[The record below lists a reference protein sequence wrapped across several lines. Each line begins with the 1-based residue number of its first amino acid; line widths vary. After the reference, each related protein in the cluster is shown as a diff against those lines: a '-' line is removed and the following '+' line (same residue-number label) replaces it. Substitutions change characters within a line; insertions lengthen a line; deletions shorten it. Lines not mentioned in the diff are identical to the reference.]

1 MLTLSTRTKEAIKT
15 ALAMTIAYGIALYMD
30 WEKPHWAGFAV
41 AFTSLATVGQS
52 LNKSALRMLGTLVT
66 TVVALTFIALFA
78 QDRWLFMLFLSAY
91 VGFCTY
97 MMAGKKHQYFWH
109 VCGFVCV
116 IICMDAGPNS
126 IKAFEIAILRA
137 QETGL
142 GILVYS
148 LVSILLWP
156 ISSRTDFEAAAGK
169 LASTQKQLYRS
180 YLDLMSGQGEAGE
193 AQAMRAQEVQEQT
206 RFGQLLDAAET
217 DTYEVWELRQQW
229 GRYRSQAAELTETM
243 DRWRQSFAEVQA
255 LDLSTLLPNLAPF
268 GAELDERLAQI
279 GRLLANHPPE
289 RQPAA
294 MDLALDEAEVRTLS
308 HFHKAALAVTRSRLQ
323 HLEAL
328 TRSLFNSL
336 SDIKGFGQ
344 SVSEAD
350 TAPQPRGGFVP
361 DPDRLTGA
369 VRVILIMWLAYLALI
384 YLNDIPGGTG
394 FVSMAAPFGMA
405 LATMPQASVSLLFVP
420 AAVSVLFAG
429 LVHIF
434 VMPQLSSFMGL
445 GLLIFAVTFA
455 ICYLFAAPR
464 QVLGRIFGLAMF
476 VVTASISNEQ
486 TYSFLKVANTALMF
500 ALLFLIL
507 AITAHVPFS
516 PRPERAFLR
525 LLGRFFRSC
534 EYLMYTMHRNPQRPV
549 TPLDRWRE
557 AFHAREVSTLPR
569 KLGAWAPHI
578 DTKAL
583 PGTSPQQVQ
592 AVVTSMQA
600 ITYRMQELLQERG
613 SPQAQYLVQEL
624 QEDVRIWR
632 LRVQETFQGLSVD
645 PTAGERETFRTKL
658 DGMLDHLEERIKGA
672 LDKAPEGQFSDRE
685 GENFYRL
692 LGAYRGVSEAMVNY
706 AGSAGT
712 IDWTQWKEARF

>member
-1 MLTLSTRTKEAIKT
+1 MIPLSTRTKEAIKT
-15 ALAMTIAYGIALYMD
+15 GLAMTIAYGIALYMD
-30 WEKPHWAGFAV
+30 WDRPYWAGFAV

-52 LNKSALRMLGTLVT
+52 LSKAALRMFGTLVT
-66 TVVALTFIALFA
+66 AVVALTFIALFA

-109 VCGFVCV
+109 VSGFVCV

-148 LVSILLWP
+148 LVSILVWP
-156 ISSRTDFEAAAGK
+156 ISSRADFEAAACK
-169 LASTQKQLYRS
+169 LASTQKQLYLS

-193 AQAMRAQEVQEQT
+193 AQPLRAQEVQEQT
-206 RFGQLLDAAET
+206 RFDQLLDAAET
-217 DTYEVWELRQQW
+217 DTYEIWELRREWQ
-229 GRYRSQAAELTETM
+229 RYRSQAAELTETM
-243 DRWRQSFAEVQA
+243 ERWRQSFAEVQA
-255 LDLSTLLPNLAPF
+255 LDLSTLLPNLEAF

-279 GRLLANHPPE
+279 GRMLANQPPE
-289 RQPAA
+289 YHPTA
-294 MDLALDEAEVRTLS
+294 MDLTLDEAEVRALP
-308 HFHKAALAVTRSRLQ
+308 HFQKAALAVTRSRLQ
-323 HLEAL
+323 HLEIL
-328 TRSLFNSL
+328 TRSLFDSL
-336 SDIKGFGQ
+336 RDIKGFGQ

-369 VRVILIMWLAYLALI
+369 VRVILIMWLAYLAMI

-394 FVSMAAPFGMA
+394 FVSMAAPFGMVM
-405 LATMPQASVSLLFVP
+405 ATMPQASVSLLFVP
-420 AAVSVLFAG
+420 ATVSVFFAG

-434 VMPQLSSFMGL
+434 VMPQLSSFIGL

-464 QVLGRIFGLAMF
+464 QMLGRTFGLAMF
-476 VVTASISNEQ
+476 VVIASISNEQ

-534 EYLMYTMHRNPQRPV
+534 EYLMSTMRWDPQRPV
-549 TPLDRWRE
+549 TRLDRWRE

-569 KLGAWAPHI
+569 KLGAWGPHI

-592 AVVTSMQA
+592 AVVTSLQA
-600 ITYRMQELLQERG
+600 LTYRMQELLEERG
-613 SPQAQYLVQEL
+613 NDQAQYLVQEL
-624 QEDVRIWR
+624 QADVRAWR
-632 LRVQETFQGLSVD
+632 LRVQETVQRLAED
-645 PTAGERETFRTKL
+645 PAAGEREEFRTGL
-658 DGMLDHLEERIKGA
+658 DGILDQLEERIKGV
-672 LDKAPEGQFSDRE
+672 LDKAPEGQFSDRD

-692 LGAYRGVSEAMVNY
+692 LGAYRGVSEALVNY
-706 AGSAGT
+706 AGSTGT
-712 IDWTQWKEARF
+712 IDWAPWEEARF

>member
-1 MLTLSTRTKEAIKT
+1 MIPLSTRTKEAIKT
-15 ALAMTIAYGIALYMD
+15 GLAMTIAYGIALHMD
-30 WEKPHWAGFAV
+30 WEKPYWAGFAV
-41 AFTSLATVGQS
+41 AMISLATAGQS

-66 TVVALTFIALFA
+66 TVVALIFIALFA

-116 IICMDAGPNS
+116 VICMDAGPNS
-126 IKAFEIAILRA
+126 INAFETALLRA

-148 LVSILLWP
+148 LVSILIWP
-156 ISSRTDFEAAAGK
+156 ISSRADFEAAACK
-169 LASTQKQLYRS
+169 LSSTQKQLYRS
-180 YLDLMSGQGEAGE
+180 YLDLMSGERNVGE
-193 AQAMRAQEVQEQT
+193 AQALRTQELQEQT

-217 DTYEVWELRQQW
+217 DTYEVWEVRQQW

-243 DRWRQSFAEVQA
+243 ERWRESFAEVKA
-255 LDLSTLLPNLAPF
+255 LDLSRLLPNLAPF

-279 GRLLANHPPE
+279 GRMLANQPPE

-294 MDLALDEAEVRTLS
+294 MDLALDAAEVGALS

-323 HLEAL
+323 HLELL
-328 TRSLFNSL
+328 TRSLFDSL

-344 SVSEAD
+344 SITEAD
-350 TAPQPRGGFVP
+350 TVPRPPVGFVP

-369 VRVILIMWLAYLALI
+369 VRVILSMWLAYLALI
-384 YLNDIPGGTG
+384 YVDGMPGGAG
-394 FVSMAAPFGMA
+394 FVSMAVPFLMA
-405 LATMPQASVSLLFVP
+405 LATMPQASVSLLFMP
-420 AAVSVLFAG
+420 AAVSVLFGG

-434 VMPQLSSFMGL
+434 VMPQLSSFIGL

-476 VVTASISNEQ
+476 VTLASISNEQ

-516 PRPERAFLR
+516 LRPERVFLR

-534 EYLMYTMHRNPQRPV
+534 EYLMSTMRWDPQRSV
-549 TPLDRWRE
+549 ARLDRWRD

-569 KLGAWAPHI
+569 KLGVWGPHI
-578 DTKAL
+578 DTKVL

-592 AVVTSMQA
+592 AVVTSLQGL
-600 ITYRMQELLQERG
+600 TYRMQELFEERG
-613 SPQAQYLVQEL
+613 NPQAQFLVQEL
-624 QEDVRIWR
+624 QAEVRAWR
-632 LRVQETFQGLSVD
+632 LRVQETFQRLSED
-645 PTAGERETFRTKL
+645 PAAGEREAFRTRL
-658 DGMLDHLEERIKGA
+658 AEIMDRLEERIKGT
-672 LDKAPEGQFSDRE
+672 LDKAAEGQLRVQD

-692 LGAYRGVSEAMVNY
+692 LGAYRGVSEALVNY
-706 AGSAGT
+706 AGSTGT
-712 IDWTQWKEARF
+712 IDWTQWEEARF